1 MKKFLLVFF
10 LIFSLS
16 KSKAQVTYH
25 FPHQNAEWGQFEGMW
40 GNGFNGGTVFY
51 FVDGDTSLNSNNYI
65 KINRKAF
72 WSLTDTFISRY
83 TYLREDSTGKVFVF
97 DGTEKLLYDMNSS
110 VGDTIHVYSFF
121 DLNSFSDVIV
131 DSISSIQLGNETR
144 KIFYLSTIYF
154 NIGGGGGNNNSDPLI
169 WIEGI
174 GSNAGIFFP
183 AGGVAVDEVFWLTC
197 FTENDT
203 LKYSS
208 GPDCNLILGTIEIDK
223 NFDFTIYP
231 NPFTEDFQ
239 LSITG
244 AETDVEVSIY
254 NIIVQ
259 QQAHL
264 TISQSKS
271 IYQTLSLHNYSAGV
285 YLVSITINGQRF
297 MRKVVKS

>member
-203 LKYSS
+203 FRSNQIREGLISREVALIKIEEENQPRWESIQWY
-208 GPDCNLILGTIEIDK
+208 CNTIGIDWENAIK
-223 NFDFTIYP
+223 IIN
-231 NPFTEDFQ
+231 
-239 LSITG
+239 
-244 AETDVEVSIY
+244 
-254 NIIVQ
+254 NI
-259 QQAHL
+259 
-264 TISQSKS
+264 K
-271 IYQTLSLHNYSAGV
+271 TLY
-285 YLVSITINGQRF
+285 
-297 MRKVVKS
+297 